1 MDSTSVCLI
10 EGRQTDLS
18 STSQINLYFE
28 FFYLFKPTLLKCNG
42 WKLSGYLVGIHKVF
56 P

>member
-1 MDSTSVCLI
+1 MESLSVCLT

-28 FFYLFKPTLLKCNG
+28 IFYLFKLTLLKCNG
-42 WKLSGYLVGIHKVF
+42 WQLSGYLVGIHKVF